1 MPFCVLLFNGVFGL
15 PDKMESLFAHIR
27 VSGLIIK
34 VEAEV
39 LKFNSLSL
47 NLLLKSTKHRFK
59 DRATEG

>member
-27 VSGLIIK
+27 VSGLIIE
-34 VEAEV
+34 VEV
-39 LKFNSLSL
+39 LLFNSLNL
-47 NLLLKSTKHRFK
+47 NLPFKSTEYRFS